1 MPERVRGGHCL
12 PCALHS
18 CRLRP
23 GSAVHLLPSP
33 RYQEAAPIPPAGQ
46 PAECNLS
53 PPLQTPV
60 SSGTVEKLCPLGTQ
74 VGKLRPGL
82 QGDKRDGSRNQPLP
96 GAVARKRPEPWP
108 GAVPEACRGRPAG
121 QRRPKRGSWSP
132 AAHAPPPRWP
142 RRGAE
147 PLLPH
152 PTPPHPRSPAAP
164 TAGATLA
171 PRVPACPPPASRARR
186 RLITWPRPPPA
197 LEGNLK
203 LLRLRRPLP
212 SRGGGRWPRLSS
224 RGGHGAGPAGPGQGC
239 TLAAAAPARPGGL
252 HALVAPEE
260 GAGLSAPKRSRARP
274 KGGSGCPQLKATTP
288 GT

>member
-1 MPERVRGGHCL
+1 MAPAISLYLEL
-12 PCALHS
+12 WL
-18 CRLRP
+18 
-23 GSAVHLLPSP
+23 GSARSPGQALSP
-33 RYQEAAPIPPAGQ
+33 RPAEGDPPASVARSGEAGPQ
-46 PAECNLS
+46 LPTPLHPAGPAE
-53 PPLQTPV
+53 
-60 SSGTVEKLCPLGTQ
+60 G
-74 VGKLRPGL
+74 R
-82 QGDKRDGSRNQPLP
+82 SR
-96 GAVARKRPEPWP
+96 
-108 GAVPEACRGRPAG
+108 C
-121 QRRPKRGSWSP
+121 S
-132 AAHAPPPRWP
+132 
-142 RRGAE
+142 
-147 PLLPH
+147 

-186 RLITWPRPPPA
+186 RLITWPRRPPA

-212 SRGGGRWPRLSS
+212 SRGGGRSPRLSS

-274 KGGSGCPQLKATTP
+274 EGGSGCPQLKATTP